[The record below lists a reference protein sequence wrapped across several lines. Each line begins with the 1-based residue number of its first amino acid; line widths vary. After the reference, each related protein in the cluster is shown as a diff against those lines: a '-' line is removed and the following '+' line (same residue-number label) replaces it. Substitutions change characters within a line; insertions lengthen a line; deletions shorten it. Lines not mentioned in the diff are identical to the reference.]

1 MVALRDKLDRKR
13 FCMVARHGRQGPRS
27 RPAQT
32 GPDMPEQGQTG
43 RPGRPRRAVRK
54 FAGAAA
60 ATRGHNAGVTV
71 TALTVRPLTRDDLP
85 RLSRWLAEPHVAEWW
100 RDPSDPASVAAAHLP
115 CLDGTDPAEI
125 FVIEAEGRAAGLIE
139 RYLVADDPAWDRAM
153 RATGAVTGCA
163 AGIDYLV
170 GEPGLTGRGYAT
182 AAISLFTA
190 LTFRRYPQAGAIVA
204 VPQQANVASWRA
216 LAQAATAAGGA
227 ASSNPATRPT
237 RARPT
242 STACAAAGG
251 RDRRGGRRNRRAGR
265 FRTGRDDE
273 RLASGLVSRR
283 NAASARGARRGR
295 LLRRA
300 DGTVQRPGQRP
311 RRAEEPAG
319 RLIRDRDE
327 LTRPLLLLVT
337 YFCARHLLR

>member
-1 MVALRDKLDRKR
+1 
-13 FCMVARHGRQGPRS
+13 
-27 RPAQT
+27 
-32 GPDMPEQGQTG
+32 MPEQGQTG

-216 LAQAATAAGGA
+216 LARAGYRRWWGGQLESSDPSDAGPAYLYGVRRRPVDGIDGVGGATGGLAGSVLAGTMNDWPQGWYRDETPRPRAGPAGGGCSDARTELFSDLANDRAVPKSLLGGSSATA
-227 ASSNPATRPT
+227 
-237 RARPT
+237 T
-242 STACAAAGG
+242 S
-251 RDRRGGRRNRRAGR
+251 
-265 FRTGRDDE
+265 
-273 RLASGLVSRR
+273 
-283 NAASARGARRGR
+283 
-295 LLRRA
+295 
-300 DGTVQRPGQRP
+300 
-311 RRAEEPAG
+311 
-319 RLIRDRDE
+319 
-327 LTRPLLLLVT
+327 
-337 YFCARHLLR
+337 